1 MRLERL
7 AEEIGQAP
15 RQQDCWRLVA
25 AAARDFG
32 FCTAQLSLNGHL
44 REEIFVTSPAGE
56 RWSLRVPLGDADFLV
71 LTRPFDSGVL
81 PMMVAAFLD
90 TVRRALCAKLQ
101 EWNQEQPVTHLGAPR
116 G

>member
-7 AEEIGQAP
+7 AEEIGQAGSE
-15 RQQDCWRLVA
+15 QDCWRVVA

-32 FCTAQLSLNGHL
+32 FCTAQLSLNGNA
-44 REEIFVTSPAGE
+44 REEIFIRSEE
-56 RWSLRVPLGDADFLV
+56 RWSLRVPLNESDYLV

-90 TVRRALCAKLQ
+90 TVRRELRTKLQ
-101 EWNQEQPVTHLGAPR
+101 EWNQELPVA
-116 G
+116 